1 MAWGRPDGN
10 GYLQRLQGYRRIDI
24 PLRTRAAFN
33 GILPYL
39 RNPNR
44 KAMQSSGPAVVP
56 KDTALSEER
65 VAVCASVAEVPFA
78 HSMAIARLDH
88 TDPELFG
95 KLHKTRSD
103 ESRVG

>member
-1 MAWGRPDGN
+1 MAWCRPERN

-44 KAMQSSGPAVVP
+44 KAMQRSGPAVVP
-56 KDTALSEER
+56 KDKALSAER

-88 TDPELFG
+88 TDPEQIG
-95 KLHKTRSD
+95 RAH
-103 ESRVG
+103 V